1 MNYEIFGGTLPAVT
15 VRLNEGESIY
25 TQSGGMSW
33 MSDGIQMETNM
44 KGGLMKG
51 IGRLLSGDSL
61 FMATYTSSADG
72 ESITVSATL
81 PGTLIALDLS
91 SGPFIAQK
99 DAFLAA
105 EPNVALQAHIPQGWK
120 AGLFGGEG
128 FVLQRLSG
136 QGTAWLELDGSMQA
150 LTLAQGEKVVVNA
163 GNVALYEERV
173 NYSAK
178 MVKGFKNILF
188 GGEGLFLA
196 TLEGPG
202 KVWLQT
208 MTFPS
213 LAQKILPFVP
223 SGKNS

>member
-1 MNYEIFGGTLPAVT
+1 
-15 VRLNEGESIY
+15 
-25 TQSGGMSW
+25 
-33 MSDGIQMETNM
+33 METNM